1 MVRIKYLFI
10 TASSLFI
17 FIVMVTDG
25 GDAKSLIA
33 IGKMGLKEVYVN
45 EYTALYMRLTYK
57 AVIKLK

>member
-1 MVRIKYLFI
+1 
-10 TASSLFI
+10 
-17 FIVMVTDG
+17 MVTDG